1 MIPSSN
7 FPPIP
12 QINTHNLTNT
22 GAGGVTPD
30 SGQGQ
35 GNYIPPADTGPSGT
49 FIANRHATVP
59 CDGGRNEPGY
69 GSATGNANRL
79 LPISETEEPPV
90 RSSGWTLELLTAYM
104 GYLKVQYQKDVF
116 SDDFY
121 WACFGPYFN
130 MSDIHFDWL
139 KHAYCG
145 DNQNYQNA
153 GFVDMH
159 KYLTSKKLQKNHE
172 GDGIIGYIRGLLLIN
187 PISPEKLADL
197 ERKFE
202 ERGRGIEV
210 DCNKNFEQLTE
221 ERKGFYFSHTPAKRE
236 ILSRNILLY
245 LKAKP
250 HVLQRYPILNEV
262 IRSYESHGSGDS
274 FYNFLSKKVAERAD
288 GPLEQEYRKLHFYIE
303 KALVAN
309 YCLSTNVGFFY
320 SLAKEMHENAQI
332 Q

>member
-1 MIPSSN
+1 MIPSSD

-12 QINTHNLTNT
+12 QRNTCNRTNT

-30 SGQGQ
+30 PGQGQ
-35 GNYIPPADTGPSGT
+35 GNYISPAGTSPTGT
-49 FIANRHATVP
+49 FIANRHASVP
-59 CDGGRNEPGY
+59 CDSGGVESGY

-79 LPISETEEPPV
+79 LPISGTEEPPV

-104 GYLKVQYQKDVF
+104 RFLKVQYQKDVF

-121 WACFGPYFN
+121 WACFGPYFSL
-130 MSDIHFDWL
+130 SDIYFDWL

-153 GFVDMH
+153 GFVDIH
-159 KYLTSKKLQKNHE
+159 EYLTSKKIQKAHE
-172 GDGIIGYIRGLLLIN
+172 GDGMSGYIRDLLVIN

-202 ERGRGIEV
+202 EGGRSIEV
-210 DCNKNFEQLTE
+210 DVNKNFAQLTE
-221 ERKGFYFSHTPAKRE
+221 KRKEFYYSHTPTKRE
-236 ILSRNILLY
+236 ILSRNIILY
-245 LKAKP
+245 LKKKP
-250 HVLQRYPILNEV
+250 HVLQRHPILNEV
-262 IRSYESHGSGDS
+262 IRSYETYGGGDN
-274 FYNFLSKKVAERAD
+274 FYDFLSKKIAERAD
-288 GPLEQEYRKLHFYIE
+288 GPLEKEYRKLHFYIE

-309 YCLSTNVGFFY
+309 FFLFTNVGLFY
-320 SLAKEMHENAQI
+320 SLSKEMHENPQI